1 MASPELAI
9 AKAALSAA
17 LFKADP
23 VSLSRPDV
31 DALFPLLDAAIA
43 QCSRHNVQV

>member
-9 AKAALSAA
+9 ARAALSAS

-23 VSLSRPDV
+23 TSLSRPAV
-31 DALFPLLDAAIA
+31 DALFPLVDAVIL